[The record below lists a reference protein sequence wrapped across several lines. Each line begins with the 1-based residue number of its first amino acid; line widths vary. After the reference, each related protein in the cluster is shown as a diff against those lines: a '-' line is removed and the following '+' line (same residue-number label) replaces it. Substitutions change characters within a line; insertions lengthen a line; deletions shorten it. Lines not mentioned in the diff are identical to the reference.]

1 MRLDLRNALLIIV
14 GLATTGA
21 VAVLMVN
28 SGQPRNGFAVTPAS
42 PIETPGP
49 PIAVPS
55 PPVARNVYLAPFGE
69 FPLATAEALVEHYR
83 ARYGLTVEIAPSI
96 PLPDGALNRKRNQ
109 LIAEQLVE
117 AIAATELAASD
128 PGAIIIGLTDEDV
141 YIESMDWRYAYG
153 LRSGETL
160 AVVSTARMNVL
171 RANATKRLERLR
183 KMVTRD
189 LGILYYGLAL
199 SDDRSSVLYK
209 DILGPDDLDRMTE
222 DF

>member
-1 MRLDLRNALLIIV
+1 MRLDLRSTVLVIV
-14 GLATTGA
+14 ALATTGA
-21 VAVLMVN
+21 AAVLAV
-28 SGQPRNGFAVTPAS
+28 SGQAQNGFAVTPAS
-42 PIETPGP
+42 PIETPTP

-55 PPVARNVYLAPFGE
+55 PPVARNVYLAPFGD
-69 FPLATAEALVEHYR
+69 FPRANVEALVEHYR
-83 ARYGLTVEIAPSI
+83 ERYGLTVEIAPSI

-109 LIAEQLVE
+109 LIAEGLVE
-117 AIAATELAASD
+117 AIAATDLAASD
-128 PGAIIIGLTDEDV
+128 PEAVIIGLTDEDV
-141 YIESMDWRYAYG
+141 YIESMDWRFAYG

-160 AVVSTARMNVL
+160 AVVSTARMDAL
-171 RANATKRLERLR
+171 RADEARQMDRLR

-189 LGILYYGLAL
+189 VGILYYGLAL